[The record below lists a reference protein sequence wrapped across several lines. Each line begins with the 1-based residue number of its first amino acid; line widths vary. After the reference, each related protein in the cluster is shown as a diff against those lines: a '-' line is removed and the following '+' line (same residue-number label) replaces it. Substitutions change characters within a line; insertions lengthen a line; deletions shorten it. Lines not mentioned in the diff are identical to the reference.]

1 MSKEKIFLKIL
12 RNSQKN
18 TFAGVSFYIK
28 LQAGRLK
35 LSEAVTEDV
44 L

>member
-18 TFAGVSFYIK
+18 IFAGVSFYIK
-28 LQAGRLK
+28 LQVGRLK

>member
-18 TFAGVSFYIK
+18 IFAGVSFYIK
-28 LQAGRLK
+28 LHAGRLK